1 MTVQVWLNLALRSDM
16 VVVLLVAVVVVVL
29 MKGWIDEKKMILR
42 GGACRRSGVGECMRV
57 RRPLC
62 PLFISTGLGQFR
74 GLRNEFQD
82 VFTYILVVG
91 GNERD
96 QRPQLRV
103 GRPWC

>member
-1 MTVQVWLNLALRSDM
+1 
-16 VVVLLVAVVVVVL
+16 
-29 MKGWIDEKKMILR
+29 
-42 GGACRRSGVGECMRV
+42 MRV

-103 GRPWC
+103 GRPWVLVVDSGLTPFNNLLRSSFQLR